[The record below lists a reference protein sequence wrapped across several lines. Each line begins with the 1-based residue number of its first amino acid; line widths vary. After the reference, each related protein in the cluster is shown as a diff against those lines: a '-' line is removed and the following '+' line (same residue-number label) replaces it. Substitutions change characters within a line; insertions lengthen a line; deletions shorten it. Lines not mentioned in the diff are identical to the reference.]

1 MTPLK
6 WFFLGMMVAYTPS
19 MLWLAL
25 MLWRYKEDTNG
36 TIREGKSKT

>member
-19 MLWLAL
+19 LLLMAL
-25 MLWRYKEDTNG
+25 VLWRYKEDTNG
-36 TIREGKSKT
+36 PIRESKSKT